1 MIIAWHIRS
10 PNSVKRAEVIAFVVT
25 GWLLSRTKYLYMPRK
40 DIILFYIYM
49 HIYVCMCLSY
59 LIRPLKQEKTDMCVC
74 NMISAS
80 LCKHLFHHC
89 AKYHLWKER
98 AWCKKH
104 PTIIQNLLTVIL
116 QQLVVPE
123 QLPRNYL
130 VFLRSSFVT
139 IYRVF

>member
-74 NMISAS
+74 NMISFQLLYVSTYFTTAPNIT
-80 LCKHLFHHC
+80 CGKRGRG
-89 AKYHLWKER
+89 AKNI
-98 AWCKKH
+98 
-104 PTIIQNLLTVIL
+104 PQ
-116 QQLVVPE
+116 
-123 QLPRNYL
+123 
-130 VFLRSSFVT
+130 
-139 IYRVF
+139 